1 MLNLTRKSGN
11 TTNTCSIN
19 AKYFYNNELEPMI
32 SDPAPYGGRT
42 WSGAQ
47 RLFFNIPDP
56 DTTSSENMMKSQSQ
70 MRDFFRYF
78 RPTYEEYMKFI
89 KKKQHPLVEMSEYP
103 TEYGKRNCEY
113 LFELSDNT
121 ERSLYDYLRYQVID
135 YVEGDTKRVDGSG
148 NKSSDKGKPV
158 YENKWVADK
167 GLVGGRVD
175 GSGNKSSDKGKPVD
189 ENKWVADKGLVGERV
204 DVYWAKD
211 DKWYAGK
218 VIYYDAS
225 RRDREGDRGMHYV
238 KYDDNEARWYNFNK
252 RKCRVIDG
260 ETRAPVAPAPQRAV
274 SPERC
279 PSWAR
284 KWG

>member
-1 MLNLTRKSGN
+1 
-11 TTNTCSIN
+11 
-19 AKYFYNNELEPMI
+19 MI

-56 DTTSSENMMKSQSQ
+56 ETTSSENMMKSQSQ
-70 MRDFFRYF
+70 MRDLFRYF
-78 RPTYEEYMKFI
+78 RPTYDEFMRFI

-148 NKSSDKGKPV
+148 NKSSDKG
-158 YENKWVADK
+158 
-167 GLVGGRVD
+167 
-175 GSGNKSSDKGKPVD
+175 SDKGKPVY

-252 RKCRVIDG
+252 RECRVIDG
-260 ETRAPVAPAPQRAV
+260 DTRAPVAPAPQRAV